1 MIRFSPD
8 GDVLLLRKS
17 TGRVVTLPC
26 GYVPGGIKARRT
38 TMNTALIFAGGTGK
52 RMGTA
57 GRPKQF
63 LELHG
68 KPIIIYTLEYFD
80 RHPEIDAICVVCID
94 SWIDYLRDLLDR
106 FRIRK
111 VRWIIPGGAT
121 SQDSTRAGLNAI
133 AADCPPEETIVLIH
147 DGVRPLITSQLIS
160 ENIAAVKAYGNAIT
174 AAPAIETIITVDG
187 QENVQE
193 LIDRQT
199 CRLARAPQSF
209 RLADILE
216 MHRRAMSDG
225 YDRMIDSASLMI
237 HYGAKLHLVEGPA
250 ENIKITTPAD
260 FYIFKA
266 ITESRENM
274 QILGL

>member
-1 MIRFSPD
+1 
-8 GDVLLLRKS
+8 
-17 TGRVVTLPC
+17 
-26 GYVPGGIKARRT
+26 
-38 TMNTALIFAGGTGK
+38 MNTALIFAGGTGK

-68 KPIIIYTLEYFD
+68 KPIIIHTLEHFD
-80 RHPEIDAICVVCID
+80 RHPQIDAICVVCIAD
-94 SWIDYLRDLLDR
+94 WVDYLHDQLER

-111 VRWIIPGGAT
+111 VRWIIPGGET

-133 AADCPPEETIVLIH
+133 AADCDPAKTVVLIH
-147 DGVRPLITSQLIS
+147 DGVRPLITEQLIS
-160 ENIAAVKAYGNAIT
+160 DNIAAVRQHGNAIT
-174 AAPAIETIITVDG
+174 IAPAIETIITVDEG
-187 QENVQE
+187 EGVTG

-209 RLADILE
+209 YLADILE
-216 MHRRAMSDG
+216 MHRRSMAEG

-237 HYGAKLHLVEGPA
+237 HYGVKLHLVEGPA
-250 ENIKITTPAD
+250 ENIKITTPSD

-266 ITESRENM
+266 IREARENM